1 MAKVITDIYGF
12 AQEIQRQFGCDRQ
25 VIEALCDR
33 FSENVVIAVDKESVA
48 EAIRRIS
55 FNWAGRKGW
64 GNIDSLLED
73 RNIDWNRLIDECRDI
88 DQEQVGYTYEAI
100 GKLLSVST
108 HRVNVKNLQKGVAI
122 MTKKIRDRLRVFN
135 THDGRQYQSPENL
148 VIVKPND

>member
-12 AQEIQRQFGCDRQ
+12 AQEIQRQFGCDRE

-100 GKLLSVST
+100 GEAVERIYTPSQCQEFAERS
-108 HRVNVKNLQKGVAI
+108 RN
-122 MTKKIRDRLRVFN
+122 
-135 THDGRQYQSPENL
+135 HDQENS
-148 VIVKPND
+148 

>member
-100 GKLLSVST
+100 GEAVERIYTPSQCQEFAERS
-108 HRVNVKNLQKGVAI
+108 RN
-122 MTKKIRDRLRVFN
+122 
-135 THDGRQYQSPENL
+135 HDQENS
-148 VIVKPND
+148 

>member
-48 EAIRRIS
+48 EAMRRVS

-100 GKLLSVST
+100 GEAVERIYTPSQCQEFAERS
-108 HRVNVKNLQKGVAI
+108 RN
-122 MTKKIRDRLRVFN
+122 
-135 THDGRQYQSPENL
+135 HDQENS
-148 VIVKPND
+148 

>member
-1 MAKVITDIYGF
+1 MAKVITNIYGF
-12 AQEIQRQFGCDRQ
+12 AQEIQRQFGCDRE

-100 GKLLSVST
+100 GEAVERIYTPSQCQEFAERS
-108 HRVNVKNLQKGVAI
+108 RN
-122 MTKKIRDRLRVFN
+122 
-135 THDGRQYQSPENL
+135 HDQENL
-148 VIVKPND
+148 

>member
-100 GKLLSVST
+100 GEAVERIYTPSQCQEFAERS
-108 HRVNVKNLQKGVAI
+108 RN
-122 MTKKIRDRLRVFN
+122 
-135 THDGRQYQSPENL
+135 HDQGNS
-148 VIVKPND
+148 

>member
-1 MAKVITDIYGF
+1 MAKVITNIYGF

-100 GKLLSVST
+100 GEAVERIYTPSQCQEFAERS
-108 HRVNVKNLQKGVAI
+108 RN
-122 MTKKIRDRLRVFN
+122 
-135 THDGRQYQSPENL
+135 HDQENS
-148 VIVKPND
+148 

>member
-12 AQEIQRQFGCDRQ
+12 AQEIQRQFGCDRE

-100 GKLLSVST
+100 GEAVERIYTPSQCQEFAERS
-108 HRVNVKNLQKGVAI
+108 RN
-122 MTKKIRDRLRVFN
+122 
-135 THDGRQYQSPENL
+135 HDQGNS
-148 VIVKPND
+148 